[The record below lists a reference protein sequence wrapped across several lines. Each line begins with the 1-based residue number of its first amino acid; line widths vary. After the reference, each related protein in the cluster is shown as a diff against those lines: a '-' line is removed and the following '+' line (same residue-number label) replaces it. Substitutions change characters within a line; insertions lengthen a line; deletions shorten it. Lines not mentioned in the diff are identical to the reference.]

1 MPTLDLTLIICL
13 QGLESK
19 VSLTLDCWTSS
30 NQWAFI
36 CIIMTYVTDD
46 WELEEVIL
54 DFREIVGEHS
64 GENLAE
70 VVWQTIA
77 AYGLENKV
85 CQNGIMRLDLRNAKL
100 RALSSRLFLLWLT
113 MHQTMT
119 RWLMLLFSNSVPS
132 TLKLNP
138 NGFVCDVSH
147 TQYISLY
154 LRLVKNAI
162 FRY

>member
-113 MHQTMT
+113 MHQTMIHWSRT
-119 RWLMLLFSNSVPS
+119 WQTILGGNLGSKLMFSALHISSISLLRYNSLLF
-132 TLKLNP
+132 
-138 NGFVCDVSH
+138 
-147 TQYISLY
+147 YIFY
-154 LRLVKNAI
+154 
-162 FRY
+162 